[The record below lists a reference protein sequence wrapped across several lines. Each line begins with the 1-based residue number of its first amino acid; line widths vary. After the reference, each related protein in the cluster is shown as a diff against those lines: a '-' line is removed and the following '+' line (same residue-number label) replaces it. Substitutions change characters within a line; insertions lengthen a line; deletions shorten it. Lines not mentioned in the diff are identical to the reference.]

1 MERIDMADP
10 DPTRVVADADV
21 LAADLLVGGES
32 REAIDHV
39 RRHSWMTLVASP
51 QLLDDTQAIIECLAD
66 NGLADDW
73 RRKIESLVMTVEH
86 PEGDHP
92 AIAAAYHGNAA
103 HVLTY
108 DEGLLTTKANAS
120 AKRFV
125 ETSFKPPGG
134 FARLFDPERIYPEVS
149 DESYPGPDRDPR
161 A

>member
-1 MERIDMADP
+1 MGAAMTDP

-32 REAIDHV
+32 RAAIDHV

-51 QLLDDTQAIIECLAD
+51 QLLDDAQAVIARLGDDELAH
-66 NGLADDW
+66 DW
-73 RRKIESLVMTVEH
+73 RRKIETFADLVDH

-92 AIAAAYHGNAA
+92 GLATAYHGRAA

-108 DEGLLTTKANAS
+108 DEAMLTTRANAS
-120 AKRFV
+120 TKRLV

-134 FARLFDPERIYPEVS
+134 FARLFDPERLYPEVS
-149 DESYPGPDRDPR
+149 DDAYPGPDRDPR
-161 A
+161 G

>member
-1 MERIDMADP
+1 MAGHDP

-21 LAADLLVGGES
+21 LAADLLVGGDS

-39 RRHSWMTLVASP
+39 RRHSWMTLVASDP
-51 QLLDDTQAIIECLAD
+51 LLDDAQAVITRLAD
-66 NGLADDW
+66 DDLAADW
-73 RRKIESLVMTVEH
+73 RRKVETLVERVEH
-86 PEGDHP
+86 PAGDHP
-92 AIAAAYHGNAA
+92 ALAAAYHGHAA

-108 DEGLLTTKANAS
+108 DESLLTTRANAS

-134 FARLFDPERIYPEVS
+134 LARLFDPERLYPEVS
-149 DESYPGPDRDPR
+149 DDPYPGPDRDPR